1 MRDLEILTGTVREVS
16 EMSRYIDADEFL
28 TNESEAYMNAQIKL
42 AKENAD
48 KTIDAGRYINLLVH
62 KKIQMLI
69 ADTPHINLDDYV
81 PKDFHDKTCE
91 AMAKAHQEE
100 IADMVSVVRCKECRH
115 WIGETEYYEDR
126 EYKACW
132 QLCGQ
137 YMNSEFWCKYGER
150 EGE

>member
-1 MRDLEILTGTVREVS
+1 
-16 EMSRYIDADEFL
+16 MSRYIDADEAIKVMAC
-28 TNESEAYMNAQIKL
+28 EMYAEAQSQGYYVDGVEDFIPEATAWMNDAPSIDL
-42 AKENAD
+42 A
-48 KTIDAGRYINLLVH
+48 
-62 KKIQMLI
+62 
-69 ADTPHINLDDYV
+69 DYV

-100 IADMVSVVRCKECRH
+100 IADMVSVVRCKECKH
-115 WIGETEYYEDR
+115 WIGETEHYEDR

-150 EGE
+150 

>member
-1 MRDLEILTGTVREVS
+1 MELINKEDAVALIKAEMDKIRTHSLVDGTARINL
-16 EMSRYIDADEFL
+16 R
-28 TNESEAYMNAQIKL
+28 L
-42 AKENAD
+42 AKNIIED
-48 KTIDAGRYINLLVH
+48 MPTID
-62 KKIQMLI
+62 I
-69 ADTPHINLDDYV
+69 ADYV

-91 AMAKAHQEE
+91 AMAKRHQEE

-115 WIGETEYYEDR
+115 WIGETEHYEDR

>member
-1 MRDLEILTGTVREVS
+1 MAEIIVDIGDNLVETIGC
-16 EMSRYIDADEFL
+16 EFKGEL
-28 TNESEAYMNAQIKL
+28 
-42 AKENAD
+42 
-48 KTIDAGRYINLLVH
+48 
-62 KKIQMLI
+62 
-69 ADTPHINLDDYV
+69 
-81 PKDFHDKTCE
+81 
-91 AMAKAHQEE
+91 
-100 IADMVSVVRCKECRH
+100 VRCKECRY